1 MTLTL
6 SRPSPDSLRNA
17 SRRVGS
23 ANDAAVL
30 LHLAL
35 PVSDAVGLQCRRDLN
50 GWTWRGFSVSTVT
63 ADSAARL
70 AALGYRDTDRY
81 LDLEGTE
88 PQHWVKPI
96 RSGSRMVTFGSD
108 LLFGAPLLLLDP
120 DQSLQAPEAIEA
132 LLDGDLRPGAQ
143 WQGLLVTHAPLGWAV
158 G

>member
-6 SRPSPDSLRNA
+6 SRPTPESLRNA

-23 ANDAAVL
+23 PNDAAVL

-50 GWTWRGFSVSTVT
+50 GWAWRGFSISTVT
-63 ADSAARL
+63 AESAARL

-81 LDLEGTE
+81 LDLEGAE
-88 PQHWVKPI
+88 PQHWVKPV
-96 RSGSRMVTFGSD
+96 RSGSRIVTFGSD

-120 DQSLQAPEAIEA
+120 DQSQLVPAAIKA
-132 LLDGDLRPGAQ
+132 LLDGDLRPGVK
-143 WQGLLVTHAPLGWAV
+143 WQGLPVTHAPLGWAV